1 MEIPMLAEIALGMSV
16 ASGVGGY
23 MAGQANARALEQ
35 QASAVQKSNA
45 LNEAL
50 EAEKRAA
57 EVSHIFK
64 NVVKED

>member
-1 MEIPMLAEIALGMSV
+1 MT
-16 ASGVGGY
+16 
-23 MAGQANARALEQ
+23 GQANVRALEQ